1 MKPQRETVLITGA
14 GGFVGGTIVEA
25 LHASPSFALRAGLG
39 RWTSAPRIARL
50 AVPMVQCDI
59 MRPDQ
64 LSAAMR
70 GVDHVIHCATSDDL
84 RVITEGT
91 ANVLAAA
98 RAAGVGRVVHL
109 SSIAVYGG
117 ATGVVEED
125 TPAPA
130 GTLSPYGEA
139 KRQAEATCREAAS
152 QGQAVVMLRPT
163 IVYGPFS
170 ERWTVLY
177 AMRLQARRW
186 GELGPAG
193 EGMCNLVHVHDVA
206 RYAIAALHAKGADGE
221 AFNINGPEVV
231 SWNEYFRRFNGALG
245 LPPLEPRPPG
255 NAQLMARLT
264 QPVRVA
270 GKIALK
276 RFQPQLVWLSQKSDR
291 AKHLLKET
299 ELTLRCTPNEDEL
312 RLFGLDAVYP
322 TTKAER
328 VFGFPPRVDIATGL
342 AMSVAWLRHISD
354 AA

>member
-25 LHASPSFALRAGLG
+25 LHASPSLALRAGIG

-50 AVPMVQCDI
+50 AVPMVPCDI

-64 LSAAMR
+64 LAAAMQ

-91 ANVLAAA
+91 GNVLAAA
-98 RAAGVGRVVHL
+98 RAAGVRRVIHL
-109 SSIAVYGG
+109 SSIAVHGG

-130 GTLSPYGEA
+130 GTLSPYGSA
-139 KRQAEATCREAAS
+139 KCQAEATCRDAAR

-177 AMRLQARRW
+177 AMRLQAGRW
-186 GELGPAG
+186 GELGHTADG
-193 EGMCNLVHVHDVA
+193 TCNLVHAHDVA
-206 RYAIAALHAKGADGE
+206 RYAIAALHAEGVEGE
-221 AFNINGPEVV
+221 AFTINGPEVV
-231 SWNEYFRRFNGALG
+231 TWNDYFRLFNQALG
-245 LPPLEPRPPG
+245 LPALMPRETR
-255 NAQLMARLT
+255 NARLVARLT

-270 GKIALK
+270 GKVALK
-276 RFQPQLVWLSQKSDR
+276 RFSPQLVWLSQKSDR

-328 VFGFPPRVDIATGL
+328 VFGFAPRVGIAQGL
-342 AMSVAWLRHISD
+342 AMTVAWLRHISD